1 MKHRILLVEDNE
13 LWRLLL
19 CAQIRATGYP
29 VLIDEAKEGRE
40 ALLLFEKNH
49 YALVLL
55 DMLLPDTRGSEVAR
69 LIRNREPCPPLVACT
84 GLTRLEEND
93 RKLFD
98 DWLTKPTQKA
108 ELSRVLTQW
117 VFDETE

>member
-29 VLIDEAKEGRE
+29 VLIDEVTEGRE
-40 ALLLFEKNH
+40 ALRLVEKNY

-69 LIRNREPCPPLVACT
+69 QMRKSQDCPPLVACT
-84 GLTRLEEND
+84 GLTVLEEND
-93 RKLFD
+93 RKLFH
-98 DWLTKPTQKA
+98 DWLTKPTQKT
-108 ELSRVLTQW
+108 ELSRVLKRW
-117 VFDETE
+117 VFDG